1 MRIFCL
7 IFFLLLFHSTV
18 DAQFLKKKKSSEQ
31 MVQGTPDQPIV
42 HVKSRLT
49 DISGWVLNNNAKWVS
64 AKNIIRNPDPK
75 YALPDRVLG
84 LDNIS
89 EMEIRDAQLNGKTVA
104 VLIFKYL
111 IPKYEF
117 PTIKE
122 GFYIGKCLDFYVF
135 PAEKI
140 LQILPDTLANGSTNS
155 VNFEV
160 IVSGKIENYD
170 QKDIDFEITT
180 AIQRISGNRIVNPQ
194 NLVIGVMPYSLD
206 GKDHVK
212 FKVIKTFPS
221 EKLYQPYLMDDIKGQ
236 LFNKSYFEAKRS
248 SFSSFFNGAS
258 ILALIDTPVGEEPTD
273 FQGYFIKGVREYERG
288 DFYNAITD
296 FTNAIRLQPDQ
307 KFYPVY
313 SYRGNAKFKL
323 NDPDAALLDF
333 NKAVT
338 LKPTDKQYLPLWGQ
352 VFLNRGTV
360 RYFMKDL
367 EGARGDWQ
375 RAVELGVPQASEYL
389 KMYFK

>member
-1 MRIFCL
+1 MRVFCL
-7 IFFLLLFHSTV
+7 VFILLLFHSTV
-18 DAQFLKKKKSSEQ
+18 DAQFWKKKKSNEQ
-31 MVQGTPDQPIV
+31 LVQGTPEQTV
-42 HVKSRLT
+42 SHVKSHLT
-49 DISGWVLNNNAKWVS
+49 DITGWVLKDNTKWIS

-75 YALPDRVLG
+75 YTLPDKVLG

-89 EMEIRDAQLNGKTVA
+89 EMEIREAQLNGKMVG
-104 VLIFKYL
+104 VLVIKYL
-111 IPKYEF
+111 MPKYEF

-122 GFYIGKCLDFYVF
+122 GFYIGKALDFYVF
-135 PAEKI
+135 PANK
-140 LQILPDTLANGSTNS
+140 LLNILPDTLSPGSTNS

-180 AIQRISGNRIVNPQ
+180 AIQRISGNRIINPQ
-194 NLVIGVMPYSLD
+194 NLILGVMPYNLD

-236 LFNKSYFEAKRS
+236 LFNKSYFETKRS
-248 SFSSFFNGAS
+248 TFSAFFSNAS
-258 ILALIDTPVGEEPTD
+258 ILALVDTPQGEEPVD

-296 FTNAIRLQPDQ
+296 LTNAIRLQPDQ

-313 SYRGNAKFKL
+313 AYRGNAKFKL
-323 NDPDAALLDF
+323 NDMDAAILDF

-360 RYFMKDL
+360 RYFLKDM
-367 EGARGDWQ
+367 EGARSDWQ
-375 RAVELGVPQASEYL
+375 RAAELSVPKATEYL
-389 KMYFK
+389 QMYFK